1 MRILLLSLLLSASLG
16 LRATEPVA
24 VIPIKIVN
32 EHIFF
37 ELKVNDSEP
46 LSFVFDTGA
55 AGNVMSDKTA
65 DKLGLERTGK
75 QYVQGA
81 SGVTS
86 IESST
91 NHGVSIE
98 DITIKGIDFMVMDLD
113 HLGDEDATV
122 DGIIGATI
130 LYRYVVELNYDE
142 MEIRLYQRKG
152 YTPLEGWT
160 KQRISLQGF
169 RIPIVQATI
178 NLPNGESLTGPYL
191 VDTGAATTVKFNTP
205 FVNGNGLID
214 KMGKHYAYSSR
225 TLSKTAT
232 DEVSRLPS
240 YEVFGHTFKDIS
252 VRLSQGTQ
260 GVSAMTQVDGILG
273 LSILKRFNTVYDYYN
288 QAMYLSPSRHY
299 KEHFRFNHDGMKIE
313 KQDGA
318 FKVTAV
324 FPDSPAEAAGIQA
337 GDVIVSIDNKRDFT
351 RHEFHNYF
359 EEIKVKVL
367 VKLNRDGKSLT
378 VKLTP
383 KSML

>member
-1 MRILLLSLLLSASLG
+1 MRLLILSLLLSASLRLG
-16 LRATEPVA
+16 ATEPVA
-24 VIPIKIVN
+24 IIPFEIVN

-37 ELKVNDSEP
+37 KLEVNDSEP

-65 DKLGLERTGK
+65 DRLGLKRTGK
-75 QYVQGA
+75 QFVQGA

-86 IESST
+86 IENSA
-91 NHGVSIE
+91 NHKISIE
-98 DITIKGIDFMVMDLD
+98 DITLKGIDFMVMDLG
-113 HLGDEDATV
+113 HLGDEDAAV

-130 LYRYVVELNYDE
+130 LYRYVVELNYDD
-142 MEIRLYQRKG
+142 MEIRLFQRRG
-152 YTPLEGWT
+152 YTPAAGWS
-160 KQRISLQGF
+160 KQSISLQAF

-178 NLPNGESLTGPYL
+178 NLPNGESLSGPYL

-205 FVNGNGLID
+205 FVNSNDLID
-214 KMGKHYAYSSR
+214 KMGKHYAYSAR

-240 YEVFGHTFKDIS
+240 YEVFGHTFEDIA

-299 KEHFRFNHDGMKIE
+299 KEHFRFNHDGMKVE
-313 KQDGA
+313 KQGGA

-324 FPDSPAEAAGIQA
+324 FPDSPAEAAGIQE
-337 GDVIVSIDNKRDFT
+337 GDVIISLDNKKDFT
-351 RHEFHNYF
+351 RHTFHNYF
-359 EEIKVKVL
+359 EETKVKVQ
-367 VKLNRDGKSLT
+367 VKLNRNGEMMTL
-378 VKLTP
+378 KLSP
-383 KSML
+383 KRML